1 MVTQGSARLH
11 GVSWHLA
18 AFALLIAS
26 APPALAQ
33 NTVLNPNFAADLAPW
48 ALFVSAPPDPI
59 GSGNAT
65 WTAAQDAGNAI
76 GVSGA
81 AQVGLDATPTGAHA
95 AAGIRQC
102 VAFAQPTNVMQANY
116 GARFKIPASD
126 ATDGTVGATVEIR
139 FFIDAACTQFIPGAG
154 GMQGRAIVANVPDD
168 TYWYTAGDP
177 AFQLPVN
184 ALAQSA
190 EVRASLRK
198 LGTSNQPYL
207 AYFDDIFLSLNGSV
221 PVTLQGFDVD

>member
-33 NTVLNPNFAADLAPW
+33 NTVLNPNFATDLAPW

-59 GSGNAT
+59 GSGSAT

-81 AQVGLDATPTGAHA
+81 ARVGLDATPTGAHA

-126 ATDGTVGATVEIR
+126 VRTSEY
-139 FFIDAACTQFIPGAG
+139 C
-154 GMQGRAIVANVPDD
+154 RAREYARLLFDRD
-168 TYWYTAGDP
+168 
-177 AFQLPVN
+177 
-184 ALAQSA
+184 A
-190 EVRASLRK
+190 EVEPGL
-198 LGTSNQPYL
+198 
-207 AYFDDIFLSLNGSV
+207 V
-221 PVTLQGFDVD
+221 PGEQAG